1 MIAVNLD
8 RVTVTYV
15 SEPVFENLSWEIHD
29 GRVVGLIGPNG
40 CGKSTLLK
48 LITGELTSDTGFT
61 VRRKGLTIGY
71 LHQEPRLE
79 SGRTVWQETV
89 VASSELAR
97 VEAELAHTEAR
108 LADSDVYGDEKVLT
122 RVLDRQARLLD
133 EYEQLGGPGYEGRV
147 RSTLRSLGFSEA
159 DVNLPVNV
167 LSGGQKKL
175 VGLAKLLVT
184 QPNLLLLDE
193 PDNHLDLE
201 GKAFLEQFIRGY
213 KGAVIVRHLPR
224 PVFPRPGGRSH
235 RGVGGGIVDRVY
247 RRLQRLPGG
256 EGDLRFGDVGAGG
269 GGYMAAYQVIVV
281 GGGAAGLMAAGQA
294 AELGA
299 RTLLLE
305 KMNRPGRKLRI
316 TGKGRCNLTN
326 VAPVS
331 ESITHFGPGGR
342 FLRQAFSR
350 FFNSELVAFFE
361 ELGVPTVT
369 ERGGRVFPASG
380 QAQDVVETLVR
391 WVGERGVALRT
402 QSPVERL
409 LVEGERVVGVQVSRN
424 QVFQKKPGFFRAD
437 AVIVAT
443 GGASYPATGSTG
455 DGYRLAEAVGHTI
468 VPIRPA
474 LVPLET
480 AGDVAPR
487 LQGLSL
493 RNVTVRVWV
502 NGKKRAELF
511 GEMLFTHFG
520 LSGPIIL
527 SLSRQVVDAQRLGQ
541 RVILSIDL
549 KPALDERRLDARLL
563 RDLDAH
569 GKQQFRTLLRG
580 LLPRRLIPVCID
592 LTGIP
597 PDRVGHQI
605 TAQERKRLRTWL
617 KDFRLE
623 VTGYRPFTEAIITAG
638 GVDTREVDPRTMA
651 SRLVE
656 GLHFAGEVLDVDAD
670 TGGYNLQAAFST
682 GWVAGRSAAR

>member
-1 MIAVNLD
+1 MPE
-8 RVTVTYV
+8 R
-15 SEPVFENLSWEIHD
+15 
-29 GRVVGLIGPNG
+29 
-40 CGKSTLLK
+40 
-48 LITGELTSDTGFT
+48 
-61 VRRKGLTIGY
+61 
-71 LHQEPRLE
+71 
-79 SGRTVWQETV
+79 
-89 VASSELAR
+89 
-97 VEAELAHTEAR
+97 
-108 LADSDVYGDEKVLT
+108 
-122 RVLDRQARLLD
+122 
-133 EYEQLGGPGYEGRV
+133 
-147 RSTLRSLGFSEA
+147 
-159 DVNLPVNV
+159 
-167 LSGGQKKL
+167 
-175 VGLAKLLVT
+175 
-184 QPNLLLLDE
+184 
-193 PDNHLDLE
+193 
-201 GKAFLEQFIRGY
+201 
-213 KGAVIVRHLPR
+213 
-224 PVFPRPGGRSH
+224 
-235 RGVGGGIVDRVY
+235 
-247 RRLQRLPGG
+247 
-256 EGDLRFGDVGAGG
+256 
-269 GGYMAAYQVIVV
+269 QVIVV

-326 VAPVS
+326 VAPLP
-331 ESITHFGPGGR
+331 ECITHFGPNGR

-350 FFNSELVAFFE
+350 FFTSELVAFFE
-361 ELGVPTVT
+361 ALGVRTVT

-380 QAQDVVETLVR
+380 QAQDVVDALVQ
-391 WVGERGVALRT
+391 WVGERGVSLRT
-402 QSPVERL
+402 RSPVERL
-409 LVEGERVVGVQVSRN
+409 LVEGGRVVGVEVSR
-424 QVFQKKPGFFRAD
+424 VPSRTGESPTHDRSTGKVYRAD
-437 AVIVAT
+437 AVIIAT

-455 DGYRLAEAVGHTI
+455 DGYRLAESVGHSI

-480 AGDVAPR
+480 AGDIAAR

-493 RNVTVRVWV
+493 RNVTVRVWSD
-502 NGKKRAELF
+502 GKKQAESF

-527 SLSRQVVDAQRLGQ
+527 SLSKQVVDALRLGQ
-541 RVILSIDL
+541 GVTISIDL
-549 KPALDERRLDARLL
+549 KPALDEQKLDARLL

-569 GKQQFRTLLRG
+569 GKQQFRTLLKG
-580 LLPRRLIPVCID
+580 LLPRKLIPVCVD

-597 PDRVGHQI
+597 PDKAGHQI
-605 TAQERKRLRTWL
+605 TAQERKRLRVWL

-623 VTGYRPFTEAIITAG
+623 VTGYRPLAEALITAG